1 MGFCLTGEAPVFF
14 PVKGWLHFGG
24 KALKLPELGGLL
36 IISGV
41 PPLFFSLKLLSSV
54 AISAT

>member
-14 PVKGWLHFGG
+14 PFKGWLHFGG

-36 IISGV
+36 IFQERRR
-41 PPLFFSLKLLSSV
+41 FFSVLQL
-54 AISAT
+54 